1 MLARM
6 LVNKILMDNG
16 QLDRQLRQR
25 DRVYKHNVLKD
36 SYSRYVV
43 FPHLLFSWVS
53 CPGWVCPGWGWPGGA
68 GRGTRACRSCSGRCG
83 AWSPSASGTSPQ
95 TPRAAPPAGE
105 SPGSCP
111 AAPRV
116 TLTVTCHTV
125 TCHTVT
131 CHTCPAA
138 HLSSRCGM
146 TTPLLTTCITSCRI
160 PEKNLACQNVKN
172 RYSL

>member
-36 SYSRYVV
+36 SYSMLSFPTSCFPGYPAPGGYVQGGV
-43 FPHLLFSWVS
+43 GQEVLVVGLERVEVVVVGVAPGARPPAEPHLGHLGRHHRQVS
-53 CPGWVCPGWGWPGGA
+53 LQV
-68 GRGTRACRSCSGRCG
+68 
-83 AWSPSASGTSPQ
+83 
-95 TPRAAPPAGE
+95 PAQQRHV
-105 SPGSCP
+105 SH
-111 AAPRV
+111 
-116 TLTVTCHTV
+116 CHTV
-125 TCHTVT
+125 TLTVT